1 LKYEN
6 LNDIAEALIN
16 LKYDMIVINLVILC
30 LAVVAV
36 YFLSRFK
43 KNAELKEIN
52 KNFSIVLKQQSDLA
66 EETGKIKQSLD
77 KESINFQIRLNAYH
91 DKNIEAINS
100 IYVAIIQLRDS
111 AKDLGFIQ
119 GEEEKKK
126 FVKAVS
132 NFKNVFD
139 IQKIW
144 ISKSLSSQIEDVAV
158 EIDNRTHRF
167 IIANIRSERVQ
178 GLSDERMNKIFNEQD
193 SFYDYIHQ
201 EISVIFDELVV
212 KISEAVSI

>member
-1 LKYEN
+1 MKYEN
-6 LNDIAEALIN
+6 LNDIADALIN
-16 LKYDMIVINLVILC
+16 LKHDILVINLVILC

-36 YFLSRFK
+36 YFHARIK
-43 KNAELKEIN
+43 KSAELKEIN
-52 KNFSIVLKQQSDLA
+52 DNFSTVLKQQSDLA

-91 DKNIEAINS
+91 DKNIEAINN

-126 FVKAVS
+126 FVRAVS
-132 NFKNVFD
+132 NFRNVFD
-139 IQKIW
+139 VQKIW
-144 ISKSLSSQIEDVAV
+144 ISKSLSSHIESVAV
-158 EIDNRTHRF
+158 EIDNRTHSF
-167 IIANIRSERVQ
+167 IIANTRAERIE
-178 GLSDERMNKIFNEQD
+178 GLSEERMNKIFDEQD
-193 SFYDYIHQ
+193 RFYDYIHQ
-201 EISVIFDELVV
+201 EIGVVFDELVV